1 MRDNRA
7 PPKGISSTSGRILLV
22 ALLAAAS
29 GAWKAEAQEPLFL
42 WKASSNAGEV
52 YLLGSLHL
60 ATPDMYPL
68 DERIEQAL
76 RDSDSVVVEVD
87 TSSANQ
93 DVQEAI
99 AMERGVY
106 TDGSTLSDHLSPEA
120 LRRVQAFVQ
129 EKQLPMALFQPL
141 RPWTVAATLQV
152 LEMQRFGFD
161 SKLGLE
167 RHFLRLASQQGKA
180 VHELESAE
188 LQLETLAGMPADLQ
202 ELFLVSTVEAQADLP
217 ERMDRMFEAWR
228 TGDTA
233 DLEDELLG
241 EYQARPEM
249 FPLYK
254 RIVVDRNVGMAER
267 IVEMLEGGG
276 TWFVIA
282 GAAHMLGEHGL
293 VELLRQHSHGFE
305 VVQIG
310 STE

>member
-22 ALLAAAS
+22 VLLAAAS
-29 GAWKAEAQEPLFL
+29 GSSQVEAQEPLIL
-42 WKASSNAGEV
+42 WKVSSNAGAV

-60 ATPDMYPL
+60 ATRDMYPL
-68 DERIEQAL
+68 DERIEQAF
-76 RDSDSVVVEVD
+76 RDSDNLVVEVD
-87 TSSANQ
+87 SLSANQ
-93 DVQEAI
+93 AQHQAI
-99 AMERGVY
+99 AMERGLY

-120 LRRVQAFVQ
+120 LLSVQAFVQ

-141 RPWTVAATLQV
+141 RPWTLAATLQV
-152 LEMQRFGFD
+152 LEMQRLGFD

-167 RHFLRLASQQGKA
+167 RHFLRLASQQGKT

-188 LQLETLAGMPADLQ
+188 FQLETLAGMPADLQ

-254 RIVVDRNVGMAER
+254 RIVIDRNARMAER
-267 IVEMLEGGG
+267 IVDMLEGGG

-293 VELLRQHSHGFE
+293 VELLRQHSHGFA
-305 VVQIG
+305 VVQVG
-310 STE
+310 GAE